1 MMQDREI
8 TIIGAGSTGLSIAY
22 FLSKMGEENV
32 RILEKGYVGSGS
44 TGRCGTGIRAQFS
57 DKPTIRMMKKSQ
69 EIWNRWSNKMDF
81 EYNQTGYLYLL
92 HNKEEVEHY
101 ENMQKIQNSLGVPSR
116 MINPEEIRDLC
127 EYVDISDVVAGSYNP
142 EDGKA
147 HPFKVVL
154 ELKKYLESTDI
165 DIKEWTKVQNINLDN
180 EGQLKTIKT
189 SKGNYDSN
197 ILINAAG
204 GWAPKI
210 GDMMDIEI
218 PIEPYRHQA
227 AITEPFKKGS
237 IEPMIISMKNKGAYL
252 TQTGRGGIIGGV
264 ETPEDEAPTYSVSE
278 TLDFGRRWSE
288 AFSRIIPALKH
299 TRILRQ
305 WAGYYAM
312 SPDHNPMLGEYKVD
326 GHYLAA
332 GFSGHGY
339 MMAPAVGKSMVELI
353 LEGESELSLDYY
365 DPSRVDRGEL
375 REEALQMG

>member
-1 MMQDREI
+1 MQDREI
-8 TIIGAGSTGLSIAY
+8 TIVGAGSTGLSIAY
-22 FLSKMGEENV
+22 FLSKMGEEEV

-57 DKPTIRMMKKSQ
+57 DEPTIKLMKKSQ

-81 EYNQTGYLYLL
+81 EYNQSGYLYLL
-92 HNKEEVEHY
+92 HDEKEVEHY
-101 ENMQKIQNSLGVPSR
+101 EKMQELQNSFGVPSI
-116 MINPEEIRDLC
+116 MITPEEIKDLC
-127 EYVDISDVVAGSYNP
+127 EYVDVSDVVAGSYNP

-165 DIKEWTKVQNINLDN
+165 EIKEWTKVQDIDIKN
-180 EGQLKTIKT
+180 EGEVKNVRT
-189 SKGNYDSN
+189 SKGNYNTN

-204 GWAPKI
+204 GWASKI
-210 GDMMDIEI
+210 GEMMEIKI

-227 AITEPFKKGS
+227 AITEPFKKKT
-237 IEPMIISMKNKGAYL
+237 IEPMVISMKNKGAYL
-252 TQTGRGGIIGGV
+252 TQTERGGIIGGV
-264 ETPEDEAPTYSVSE
+264 ETPEDEPPTYSVSE
-278 TLDFGRRWSE
+278 TLDFERRWSK
-288 AFSRIIPALKH
+288 AFSRIIPGLKH
-299 TRILRQ
+299 ARILRH

-312 SPDHNPMLGEYKVD
+312 SPDHNPMLGEYKID

-339 MMAPAVGKSMVELI
+339 MMAPSVGKSMAELI
-353 LEGESELSLDYY
+353 LEDESELSLDYY
-365 DPSRVDRGEL
+365 DPYRVDRGEL